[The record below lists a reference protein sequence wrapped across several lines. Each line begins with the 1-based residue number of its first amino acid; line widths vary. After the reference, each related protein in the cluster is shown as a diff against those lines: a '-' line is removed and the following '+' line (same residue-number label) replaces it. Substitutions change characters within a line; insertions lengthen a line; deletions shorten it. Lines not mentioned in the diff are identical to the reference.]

1 MADSGHTSNYTN
13 QDTKDAKSSA
23 NQDSNLQDFSEDE
36 VSLIARMFR
45 LVGKRWSL
53 IAGRIPGRTAEEI
66 ENYWTSKNR
75 SSKQR

>member
-1 MADSGHTSNYTN
+1 MAGSGHNSDNTN
-13 QDTKDAKSSA
+13 QDTKATKS

-36 VSLIARMFR
+36 ENLIARMFG

-66 ENYWTSKNR
+66 EKYWTSKYR
-75 SSKQR
+75 SSKER